1 MFLTL
6 LFFYSSKIHLH
17 YYFVNL
23 HQKNMN
29 VLLLGSG
36 GREHALAWKIKQSPL
51 LTHLFIGPGNAGTSA
66 LGTNIDLNPENFE
79 EVATCVAN
87 NDIEMIVVGPEASL
101 VKGIYD
107 FFKNHNKLGN
117 VKVIGP
123 SLRGARLEGSKDFAK
138 EFMKRH
144 NIPTAFH
151 TTITSKNLNEGLAL
165 LETMP
170 PPFVLKAD
178 GLAAG
183 KGVIITDNLKT
194 AQEKLIEMICHKA
207 FGAASEKVVIEKFLN
222 GIELSV
228 FVLTDGKNY
237 LILPE
242 AKDYKKI
249 GEGDRGPNT
258 GGMGA
263 VSPVAFANQTF
274 MQKIEQ
280 QVIKPTIKGLAKEN
294 IDYIGFIFFGLINE
308 NDNPKVIE
316 YNCRMGDPEAEV
328 VIPRIKNDLLELF
341 LASANQTLSNHKIEV
356 DPHAAATIFLASK
369 GYPEQYEKGKTIVLP
384 DVGIGSIIFHAGSR
398 LSGDTLLTNGGRV
411 MAVTSM
417 ADSLNEALDKSYA
430 IAEKI
435 EFEGK
440 YFRRDIGKDVLPIK
454 IE

>member
-1 MFLTL
+1 
-6 LFFYSSKIHLH
+6 
-17 YYFVNL
+17 
-23 HQKNMN
+23 
-29 VLLLGSG
+29 
-36 GREHALAWKIKQSPL
+36 
-51 LTHLFIGPGNAGTSA
+51 
-66 LGTNIDLNPENFE
+66 
-79 EVATCVAN
+79 
-87 NDIEMIVVGPEASL
+87 
-101 VKGIYD
+101 
-107 FFKNHNKLGN
+107 
-117 VKVIGP
+117 
-123 SLRGARLEGSKDFAK
+123 
-138 EFMKRH
+138 
-144 NIPTAFH
+144 
-151 TTITSKNLNEGLAL
+151 
-165 LETMP
+165 
-170 PPFVLKAD
+170 
-178 GLAAG
+178 
-183 KGVIITDNLKT
+183 
-194 AQEKLIEMICHKA
+194 
-207 FGAASEKVVIEKFLN
+207 
-222 GIELSV
+222 
-228 FVLTDGKNY
+228 
-237 LILPE
+237 
-242 AKDYKKI
+242 
-249 GEGDRGPNT
+249 
-258 GGMGA
+258 
-263 VSPVAFANQTF
+263 

-369 GYPEQYEKGKTIVLP
+369 GYPEQYVKGKTIVLP

-417 ADSLNEALDKSYA
+417 ADSLNEALDKSYT

>member
-1 MFLTL
+1 MGTDGA
-6 LFFYSSKIHLH
+6 
-17 YYFVNL
+17 VGCA
-23 HQKNMN
+23 
-29 VLLLGSG
+29 V
-36 GREHALAWKIKQSPL
+36 GRE
-51 LTHLFIGPGNAGTSA
+51 
-66 LGTNIDLNPENFE
+66 
-79 EVATCVAN
+79 
-87 NDIEMIVVGPEASL
+87 
-101 VKGIYD
+101 
-107 FFKNHNKLGN
+107 
-117 VKVIGP
+117 
-123 SLRGARLEGSKDFAK
+123 GAELEGRGFLSGRERLAVDVDDKHMGDLQ
-138 EFMKRH
+138 KRVRK
-144 NIPTAFH
+144 
-151 TTITSKNLNEGLAL
+151 KN
-165 LETMP
+165 
-170 PPFVLKAD
+170 
-178 GLAAG
+178 
-183 KGVIITDNLKT
+183 
-194 AQEKLIEMICHKA
+194 
-207 FGAASEKVVIEKFLN
+207 AASEKVMIEKFLN

-249 GEGDRGPNT
+249 GEGERGPNT

-384 DVGIGSIIFHAGSR
+384 DIGIGSIIFHAGSR

-440 YFRRDIGKDVLPIK
+440 YFRRAIGKDVLPIK
-454 IE
+454 IEKNLQVEEDIIKCILNYSGLSFSVNIWLYCF

>member
-1 MFLTL
+1 VRNIFFAIIFLLIPVL
-6 LFFYSSKIHLH
+6 LVSETEPLYNTSVSSVYLFQYSRDVEASMDN
-17 YYFVNL
+17 YFV
-23 HQKNMN
+23 
-29 VLLLGSG
+29 
-36 GREHALAWKIKQSPL
+36 RELAKI
-51 LTHLFIGPGNAGTSA
+51 NY
-66 LGTNIDLNPENFE
+66 LNPYRTSYGLEYNIEIAITEISEKKLEIISRFTPIKMFGELAYRNF
-79 EVATCVAN
+79 
-87 NDIEMIVVGPEASL
+87 DIASL
-101 VKGIYD
+101 FVPELYGFTLII
-107 FFKNHNKLGN
+107 NQNSG
-117 VKVIGP
+117 
-123 SLRGARLEGSKDFAK
+123 E
-138 EFMKRH
+138 
-144 NIPTAFH
+144 
-151 TTITSKNLNEGLAL
+151 TINWT
-165 LETMP
+165 
-170 PPFVLKAD
+170 
-178 GLAAG
+178 
-183 KGVIITDNLKT
+183 
-194 AQEKLIEMICHKA
+194 
-207 FGAASEKVVIEKFLN
+207 SEKVVIEKFLN

-369 GYPEQYEKGKTIVLP
+369 GYPEQYVKGKTIVLP

-417 ADSLNEALDKSYA
+417 ADSLNEALDKSYT